1 MLSDLFSVIYR
12 DLLLYC
18 RQSSDWSL
26 PVIFF
31 TFIVSVFPM
40 SLSLQPTQLIDFGPA
55 IIWVAV
61 VLALLISLEALFRI
75 DYAEGL
81 VNQYLLGELPV
92 SIILLGKSIAH
103 WIAVGLPLWAAAL
116 IFGVLFDLPSNV
128 VEVLMV
134 SLSFGI
140 PIISLIGCLGA
151 VLTIG
156 LYRGGVL
163 LSVIL
168 LPLLIPILLLGI
180 GSVFQ
185 VAQGLNPNPQI
196 LVLTALWVLCVAF
209 GPWVSAWIL
218 RMSIE

>member
-1 MLSDLFSVIYR
+1 MLKDLLTVIHR
-12 DLLLYC
+12 ELLLYC

-31 TFIVSVFPM
+31 IFIASVFPM
-40 SLSLQPTQLIDFGPA
+40 ALSLHATELSSFGPA

-81 VNQYLLGELPV
+81 IEQCILGDLSV
-92 SIILLGKSIAH
+92 SLILLGKSIAH
-103 WIAVGLPLWAAAL
+103 WVSIGIPLW
-116 IFGVLFDLPSNV
+116 FGAFVFGLLFDLPS
-128 VEVLMV
+128 EVLEVLLV
-134 SLSFGI
+134 SLCIGI
-140 PIISLIGCLGA
+140 PIISLLGCLGA

-196 LVLTALWVLCVAF
+196 LVLTALWVLSVAF
-209 GPWVSAWIL
+209 GPWVSAWVL